1 MAITPM
7 KVLTVLMLV
16 LTLALISSITALCS
30 AWNMSLVSFPSQ
42 RVTALSATV
51 LSMPLLA
58 GSSDSK

>member
-42 RVTALSATV
+42 RVMALSATV

-58 GSSDSK
+58 GSFDSK